1 MSDSKA
7 GWGGK
12 REGAGRRPKAHDG
25 TERKMR
31 STRASDEEW
40 ELIKEFAQLLKDS
53 PEKAKKALQDL
64 KKQQRKQFSRRRYV
78 PTAFLCDQN
87 VS

>member
-1 MSDSKA
+1 MTENKNT
-7 GWGGK
+7 WGGK

-53 PEKAKKALQDL
+53 PEKAKTVLQAL
-64 KKQQRKQFSRRRYV
+64 KK
-78 PTAFLCDQN
+78 
-87 VS
+87 

>member
-53 PEKAKKALQDL
+53 PEKAKKILHDI
-64 KKQQRKQFSRRRYV
+64 KK
-78 PTAFLCDQN
+78 AE
-87 VS
+87 

>member
-1 MSDSKA
+1 MTENKNT
-7 GWGGK
+7 WGGK

-40 ELIKEFAQLLKDS
+40 ELIKEFAQFLKDS
-53 PEKAKKALQDL
+53 PEKAKTVLQAL
-64 KKQQRKQFSRRRYV
+64 KK
-78 PTAFLCDQN
+78 
-87 VS
+87 

>member
-1 MSDSKA
+1 MPERSEVNEMSEN

-40 ELIKEFAQLLKDS
+40 EIIKQFAQLLKDD
-53 PEKAKKALQDL
+53 PERAREIMSMLNQ
-64 KKQQRKQFSRRRYV
+64 
-78 PTAFLCDQN
+78 
-87 VS
+87 

>member
-1 MSDSKA
+1 MSEN

-40 ELIKEFAQLLKDS
+40 EIIKQFAQLLKDD
-53 PEKAKKALQDL
+53 PERAREIMSMLNQ
-64 KKQQRKQFSRRRYV
+64 
-78 PTAFLCDQN
+78 
-87 VS
+87 

>member
-1 MSDSKA
+1 MTENKNT
-7 GWGGK
+7 WGGK

-53 PEKAKKALQDL
+53 PENAKELLTKLNQ
-64 KKQQRKQFSRRRYV
+64 
-78 PTAFLCDQN
+78 
-87 VS
+87 

>member
-1 MSDSKA
+1 MPERNEVNVMGA
-7 GWGGK
+7 NGWGGK

-40 ELIKEFAQLLKDS
+40 ELIKQFAQLLKDN
-53 PEKAKKALQDL
+53 PEKAREIIDTL
-64 KKQQRKQFSRRRYV
+64 K
-78 PTAFLCDQN
+78 
-87 VS
+87 

>member
-1 MSDSKA
+1 MTENKNT
-7 GWGGK
+7 WGGK

-53 PEKAKKALQDL
+53 PEKAKELLTKLNQ
-64 KKQQRKQFSRRRYV
+64 
-78 PTAFLCDQN
+78 
-87 VS
+87 

>member
-1 MSDSKA
+1 MSESN
-7 GWGGK
+7 WGGK

-40 ELIKEFAQLLKDS
+40 ELIKQFAHLLKDN
-53 PEKAKKALQDL
+53 PEKAKELIDKL
-64 KKQQRKQFSRRRYV
+64 
-78 PTAFLCDQN
+78 N
-87 VS
+87 

>member
-1 MSDSKA
+1 MTENKNT
-7 GWGGK
+7 WGGK

-53 PEKAKKALQDL
+53 PEKAKKILHDIKIAE
-64 KKQQRKQFSRRRYV
+64 
-78 PTAFLCDQN
+78 
-87 VS
+87 

>member
-1 MSDSKA
+1 MSTN

-40 ELIKEFAQLLKDS
+40 ELIKEFAQLLKDN
-53 PEKAKKALQDL
+53 PEKAKRLIHDL
-64 KKQQRKQFSRRRYV
+64 K
-78 PTAFLCDQN
+78 

>member
-1 MSDSKA
+1 MPENKT

-40 ELIKEFAQLLKDS
+40 EIIKQFAQLLKDD
-53 PEKAKKALQDL
+53 PERAREIMSMLNQ
-64 KKQQRKQFSRRRYV
+64 
-78 PTAFLCDQN
+78 
-87 VS
+87 

>member
-1 MSDSKA
+1 MTENKS

-53 PEKAKKALQDL
+53 PEKAKTVLQAL
-64 KKQQRKQFSRRRYV
+64 KK
-78 PTAFLCDQN
+78 
-87 VS
+87 

>member
-1 MSDSKA
+1 MPERSEVMEMPENKT

-40 ELIKEFAQLLKDS
+40 EIIKQFAQLLKDD
-53 PEKAKKALQDL
+53 PERAREIMSMLNQ
-64 KKQQRKQFSRRRYV
+64 
-78 PTAFLCDQN
+78 
-87 VS
+87 

>member
-12 REGAGRRPKAHDG
+12 REGAGRRPKAYDG

-31 STRASDEEW
+31 FTRASDGEW
-40 ELIKEFAQLLKDS
+40 ELIKEFAQLLKDN
-53 PEKAKKALQDL
+53 PEKAKQLIHDL
-64 KKQQRKQFSRRRYV
+64 K
-78 PTAFLCDQN
+78 

>member
-1 MSDSKA
+1 MQGGDGMTENKNT
-7 GWGGK
+7 WGGK

-40 ELIKEFAQLLKDS
+40 ELIKEFAQLLKDD
-53 PEKAKKALQDL
+53 PVKGKAAI
-64 KKQQRKQFSRRRYV
+64 KQLAVDIAKQHGK
-78 PTAFLCDQN
+78 
-87 VS
+87 